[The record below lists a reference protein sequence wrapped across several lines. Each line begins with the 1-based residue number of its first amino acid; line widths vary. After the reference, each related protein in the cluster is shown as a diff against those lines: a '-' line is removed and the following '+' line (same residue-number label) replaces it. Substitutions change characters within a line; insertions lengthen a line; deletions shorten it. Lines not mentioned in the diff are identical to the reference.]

1 MSELTSSQ
9 PAPGIGAGLSAS
21 VERMARLFRGWV
33 AARLRR
39 RPALVLALAGAL
51 SVLAMAPFHA
61 WPILF
66 LTLPVLFWSLEDA
79 VDRPASSG
87 RIKSALW
94 RGWAFG
100 FGFHAAGLFWIGSAF
115 LVQPERFALIMPFAI
130 AGLAAGLALFHGVA
144 TSATAM
150 VFQVV
155 ASPVRRIAVLAAAL
169 MASEWLRGNILTGFP
184 WNTLGQALTWPL
196 PLMQA
201 SGLIGIYGLTA
212 LAVIVLATPAVAA
225 AALAS
230 RTWVAVGLSTLL
242 PLAGLFAYGWL
253 KLAATPT
260 VYEAD
265 VRLRLVQPS
274 IPQRDKF
281 DYTKRRWIFDRHLEL
296 SAMPAKPAT
305 DTPWKPGPPTH
316 VIWPEAAIPFF
327 YRREPAASAA
337 IAAALPGTSALIAGT
352 FRLNVDP
359 TIPNHEVKSYRIYNT
374 AVAVGGD
381 GRLLALYDKLHLVPF
396 GEYLPAPGLL
406 NALGL
411 ENLTRTRGGMK
422 SGRGPRPILDIPGL
436 PPLEMLIC
444 YEAIFPEEI
453 AVGPARPELL
463 VNLTNDAWFG
473 LTTGPY
479 QHLHQARLRAVEQGL
494 PLVRSANNGI
504 SAVVDPVGRIKAS
517 MALNDAGVLDHG
529 LPRATTRPPYG
540 RWGAWIEAAIL
551 VLLLG
556 WIVPGCRLSRRDLP
570 N

>member
-1 MSELTSSQ
+1 MSEFTSSQ
-9 PAPGIGAGLSAS
+9 PVPGIGAGLSAS
-21 VERMARLFRGWV
+21 VERVARLFRGWV
-33 AARLRR
+33 AVRLRQ

-66 LTLPVLFWSLEDA
+66 LTLPVLFWSLEKA

-100 FGFHAAGLFWIGSAF
+100 FGFHVAGLFWIGSAF

-150 VFQVV
+150 AFQVV
-155 ASPVRRIAVLAAAL
+155 ASPVHRIAVLAAAL

-184 WNTLGQALTWPL
+184 WNTLGQALTMPL

-225 AALAS
+225 AAPAS

-242 PLAGLFAYGWL
+242 PLAGLFAYGWS

-281 DYTKRRWIFDRHLEL
+281 DDTKRRWIFDRHLEL
-296 SAMPAKPAT
+296 SAMPAKPAP

-436 PPLEMLIC
+436 PPLEILIC

-453 AVGPARPELL
+453 AVGPARPGLL

-556 WIVPGCRLSRRDLP
+556 WIVSGCRLSPRDSS

>member
-1 MSELTSSQ
+1 MSEFTSSQ
-9 PAPGIGAGLSAS
+9 PAPGLRSGKSAHIDR
-21 VERMARLFRGWV
+21 VAHAFRGWI
-33 AARLRR
+33 AAGLRQR
-39 RPALVLALAGAL
+39 SALILAAAGAL
-51 SVLAMAPFHA
+51 SVFAMAPFHS

-66 LTLPVLFWSLEDA
+66 LTLPVLFWSLEEA
-79 VDRPASSG
+79 VERKSSG
-87 RIKSALW
+87 GLLKSALW

-115 LVQPERFALIMPFAI
+115 LVQPERFALIMPFAV
-130 AGLAAGLALFHGVA
+130 AGLAAGLALFHGLA
-144 TSATAM
+144 TSVAAVVM
-150 VFQVV
+150 QGV
-155 ASPVRRIAVLAAAL
+155 ASPMRRIVVLAAAL
-169 MASEWLRGNILTGFP
+169 MASEWLRGNVLTGFP
-184 WNTLGQALTWPL
+184 WNTLGQALTMPL

-201 SGLIGIYGLTA
+201 TGLIGIYGLTA
-212 LAVIVLATPAVAA
+212 LAVIVLATPIVAA
-225 AALAS
+225 AAPAT
-230 RTWVAVGLSTLL
+230 RTLSVVALSTIL
-242 PLAGLFAYGWL
+242 PLAVLFAFGWS

-281 DYTKRRWIFDRHLEL
+281 DDSKRRWIFDRHLEL
-296 SAMPAKPAT
+296 SAMPAKSAG
-305 DTPWKPGPPTH
+305 DKPWNPGPPTH

-359 TIPNHEVKSYRIYNT
+359 SIPNDEVKSYRIYNT
-374 AVAVGGD
+374 AVAIGGD
-381 GRLLALYDKLHLVPF
+381 GRLMAFYDKLHLVPF

-422 SGRGPRPILDIPGL
+422 RGSGPRPILQIPGL
-436 PPLEMLIC
+436 PPLEVLIC
-444 YEAIFPEEI
+444 YEAIFPEEVAI
-453 AVGPARPELL
+453 GPALPGLL

-479 QHLHQARLRAVEQGL
+479 QHFHQARLRAVEQGL

-517 MALNDAGVLDHG
+517 LALNDAGVLDHG
-529 LPRATTRPPYG
+529 LPRATTRPPYA
-540 RWGAWIEAAIL
+540 RWGGWIEAAIL
-551 VLLLG
+551 LFLAL
-556 WIVPGCRLSRRDLP
+556 WILAGHRLSGR
-570 N
+570 